1 MPKDKNDFK
10 TSSFI
15 PHLSYLRW
23 KTVCRFTLIEL
34 LVVIAIIAILAGM
47 LLPALNKA
55 REKGREVSCKSNF
68 KQIGSAIMMY
78 GSDQKDWVPFGNCS
92 ESKVI
97 YKAPDICPES
107 PTSAVNTVRKYM
119 LIYFTSS
126 YIQKSPWN
134 RDSRPVPKLYV
145 CPSGSD
151 DEFFLISDDGKN
163 YGTRGNITCTPGMGF
178 IPYGE
183 DQFRQTLN
191 GMGGRNFRKAKQPSQ
206 CGFIFDGRTK
216 YTSNGGMNGDW
227 TETVA
232 NYLNPVGTKASYPLI
247 SFRHNKATNLLMADG
262 HVEGGLKWTMSELK
276 FRRHFWWYKQT
287 LLTTPNQDIW

>member
-1 MPKDKNDFK
+1 MRKK
-10 TSSFI
+10 T
-15 PHLSYLRW
+15 L
-23 KTVCRFTLIEL
+23 CFTLIEL
-34 LVVIAIIAILAGM
+34 LVVIAIIAILAGI

-78 GSDQKDWVPFGNCS
+78 GSDQKDWVPFGSCY

-107 PTSAVNTVRKYM
+107 PTSAVNSVRKAM

-126 YIQKSPWN
+126 YIQKAPWN

-145 CPSGSD
+145 CPSGGD
-151 DEFFLISDDGKN
+151 DEFFLISDGKN
-163 YGTRGNITCTPGMGF
+163 YGTRGNITCTQGMGF

-183 DQFRQTLN
+183 DQFRQTAG

-206 CGFIFDGRTK
+206 CGFIYDGRTK
-216 YTSNGGMNGDW
+216 YTFTGGITGPW
-227 TETVA
+227 TETVSRF
-232 NYLNPVGTKASYPLI
+232 LNPAQDNITYPII

-262 HVEGGLKWTMSELK
+262 HVEGGLKWTMPELK
-276 FRRHFWWYKQT
+276 FRRHFWWHNKT
-287 LLTTPNQDIW
+287 LLTTPNQDIWWSY